1 VKRALCSTFAVAS
14 LLSMFGATPGAQ
26 DRSLTKTVTGEQK
39 TVTATVEAI
48 ERNTR
53 VVTLKEQNGEYTEI
67 TVPADV
73 KRFDTLK
80 VGDKITAKY
89 YENIVLQLKLPGE
102 QAKDTGSSAMT
113 PGTGAKAGG
122 TAATQRTITATITHI
137 DPKVPSISFS
147 GPNGWKYSS
156 RVEDKAALAKVKV
169 GDRMDITWTMAVL
182 ISAEAPK

>member
-1 VKRALCSTFAVAS
+1 MKQVKSSTIALVALVS
-14 LLSMFGATPGAQ
+14 LFGGTAWAQ
-26 DRSLTKTVTGEQK
+26 VTKTLTGEQK
-39 TVTATVEAI
+39 TVTATIESI
-48 ERNTR
+48 ERSTR
-53 VVTLKEQNGEYTEI
+53 VVVLKEQNGEYTEI
-67 TVPADV
+67 AVPAEV

-80 VGDKITAKY
+80 VGDTITAKY
-89 YENIVLQLKLPGE
+89 YENIVLRLKMPGE
-102 QAKDTGSSAMT
+102 KSQDSGGAALT
-113 PGTGAKAGG
+113 PGTGAKAGV

-169 GDRMDITWTMAVL
+169 GDRLDITWTMAVL